1 MCVKLESSLLSP
13 PTPPSTAHL
22 AGGDSKSGANLWW
35 KIITVAA
42 AARCP
47 ALREGRW
54 CYGSGRVGKRCPRL
68 PPAFAAPPD
77 HPQPPWVSWQ
87 WARQL
92 GNHPLLRWQ
101 QPASAALPKR
111 IQGWHKLCL
120 VPKKKKNKQSWEKHL
135 KKNTFSTTNRAL
147 SASCWATCF
156 ISTASVNSLPKVR
169 CVWRNTLRLC
179 NQFKLKQFKVVVT
192 AHCVCCFLPVKHH
205 PRWGQMLRLF
215 LSGPR
220 WPVETPVLFVWWAH
234 QRQNEPGR
242 HIFRIG

>member
-120 VPKKKKNKQSWEKHL
+120 VPKKTKQAKLRKAFKKEY
-135 KKNTFSTTNRAL
+135 
-147 SASCWATCF
+147 
-156 ISTASVNSLPKVR
+156 
-169 CVWRNTLRLC
+169 
-179 NQFKLKQFKVVVT
+179 
-192 AHCVCCFLPVKHH
+192 
-205 PRWGQMLRLF
+205 LF
-215 LSGPR
+215 YYKSGPFCLLLGHLLHLYGLCEFFAKGQ
-220 WPVETPVLFVWWAH
+220 VCLKE
-234 QRQNEPGR
+234 
-242 HIFRIG
+242 HIAIM